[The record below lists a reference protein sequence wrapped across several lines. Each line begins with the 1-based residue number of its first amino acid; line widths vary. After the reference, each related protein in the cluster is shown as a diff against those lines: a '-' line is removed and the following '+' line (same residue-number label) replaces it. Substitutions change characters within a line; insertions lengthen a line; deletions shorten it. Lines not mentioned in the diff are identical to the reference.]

1 MPLVRIHLNDF
12 LALVAAAG
20 GADMMRDV
28 VLTAAFAGYQVV
40 ERERVMRTAL
50 VAPGA
55 RNLAFGKRP
64 HDISP

>member
-1 MPLVRIHLNDF
+1 MALVRIHLDDF
-12 LALVAAAG
+12 LALVAATG
-20 GADMMRDV
+20 GAHVMRDV
-28 VLTAAFAGYQVV
+28 ILTAALACDKVV